1 MTLEKSFLRDLRAL
15 RKKYG
20 FHQTSL
26 SADETYLNLLRAVP
40 TTQDH
45 PLIMLHNVSTFKDL
59 QPHLTAVY
67 KHLNFN
73 SFSFGPDCQF
83 LPHEVVLKMISMW
96 HTTGKIKERKGLF
109 HICVSS
115 ENVKTIADLN
125 VAILHQMI
133 HLYVMM
139 YHPTETSKHG
149 KEFYKCAAR
158 MAKHYAIDALKTC
171 KVL

>member
-1 MTLEKSFLRDLRAL
+1 MTLKKSFLRDLRAL

-20 FHQTSL
+20 FHQTAL
-26 SADETYLNLLRAVP
+26 SADETYFNLLRAVP

-45 PLIMLHNVSTFKDL
+45 PLLILYNVSTFKEL
-59 QPHLTAVY
+59 EPHLTAVY
-67 KHLNFN
+67 RHLNFN

-83 LPHEVVLKMISMW
+83 LSRDVIIKIASLRHS
-96 HTTGKIKERKGLF
+96 TGKIKERKGLF

-125 VAILHQMI
+125 AAILHQMI

-139 YHPTETSKHG
+139 YHPTQTNKHG
-149 KEFYKCAAR
+149 KEFYKCASR
-158 MAKHYAIDALKTC
+158 MANYYAIDALKTC
-171 KVL
+171 KV